1 MKSSLKD
8 IIGLKEASIKKIF
21 IQYLQQF
28 PAGDISRNEMAAK
41 FSDIFPRDIAD
52 NVTAHI
58 FEEFDVNNN
67 GKIDFCEFLVASQ
80 TVASAK
86 PETKLS
92 WVFRMIDK
100 DNSGVVSLAEIVEVF
115 AALYRNEGIDM
126 NLAIERATS
135 VFRWFDADNN
145 GEVTA
150 EEFIGLCSEN
160 QDLFEFL
167 E

>member
-1 MKSSLKD
+1 
-8 IIGLKEASIKKIF
+8 
-21 IQYLQQF
+21 
-28 PAGDISRNEMAAK
+28 
-41 FSDIFPRDIAD
+41 
-52 NVTAHI
+52 
-58 FEEFDVNNN
+58 
-67 GKIDFCEFLVASQ
+67 
-80 TVASAK
+80 
-86 PETKLS
+86 
-92 WVFRMIDK
+92 MIDK
-100 DNSGVVSLAEIVEVF
+100 DNSGVVALAEIVEVF

-150 EEFIGLCSEN
+150 EEFIGLCAEN